1 MWAVVSFLA
10 EYCPGRFRKVIYFQ
24 YLKPSALRYG
34 SGPDGSLALAVPA
47 AEILDQADADQ
58 SQGEQAGEHRNQR
71 GVAMSLIGRVRDH
84 ERGQLVAG
92 QAGNAQALSARPCV
106 VETVL
111 VPKCWSSSTGSVEKP
126 PP

>member
-1 MWAVVSFLA
+1 MWAVTSFLD

-71 GVAMSLIGRVRDH
+71 GVAMGLIGRVRDH

-92 QAGNAQALSARPCV
+92 QAANAQALSARPCV

>member
-47 AEILDQADADQ
+47 TEILDQADADQ

-71 GVAMSLIGRVRDH
+71 GVAMGLIGRVRDH
-84 ERGQLVAG
+84 ERGQLVPDRPA
-92 QAGNAQALSARPCV
+92 NAQALSARPCV

>member
-1 MWAVVSFLA
+1 M
-10 EYCPGRFRKVIYFQ
+10 IYFQ

-92 QAGNAQALSARPCV
+92 QAGERPGAQR
-106 VETVL
+106 ETVRGGDGLGAEVL
-111 VPKCWSSSTGSVEKP
+111 VEQHRQRRETAAVASVDEEQHGQHGP
-126 PP
+126 QQHC

>member
-1 MWAVVSFLA
+1 MWAVTSFLD

-71 GVAMSLIGRVRDH
+71 GVAMGLIGRVRDH

>member
-47 AEILDQADADQ
+47 TEILDQADADQ

-71 GVAMSLIGRVRDH
+71 GVAMGLIGRVRDH

>member
-1 MWAVVSFLA
+1 MGSYLVL
-10 EYCPGRFRKVIYFQ
+10 GRILSGAIQEVIYFQ

-47 AEILDQADADQ
+47 TEILDQADADQ

-71 GVAMSLIGRVRDH
+71 GVAMGLMGVCVTTNEASWLPDRP
-84 ERGQLVAG
+84 A
-92 QAGNAQALSARPCV
+92 NAQALSARPCV

>member
-1 MWAVVSFLA
+1 MGSCLVL
-10 EYCPGRFRKVIYFQ
+10 GRILSGAIQEVIYFQ
-24 YLKPSALRYG
+24 YLKPSTLRYG

-71 GVAMSLIGRVRDH
+71 GVAMGLMGVCVTTNEASWLPDRP
-84 ERGQLVAG
+84 A
-92 QAGNAQALSARPCV
+92 NAQALSARPCV

>member
-84 ERGQLVAG
+84 E
-92 QAGNAQALSARPCV
+92 QASWLPDRPANAQALSARPCV

>member
-1 MWAVVSFLA
+1 MGSYLVL
-10 EYCPGRFRKVIYFQ
+10 GRILSGAIQEVIYFQ

-47 AEILDQADADQ
+47 TEILDQADADQ

-71 GVAMSLIGRVRDH
+71 GVAMGLIGRVRDH
-84 ERGQLVAG
+84 ERGQLVAPDRP
-92 QAGNAQALSARPCV
+92 ANAQALSARPCV

>member
-71 GVAMSLIGRVRDH
+71 GVAMGLMGVCVTTNEASWLPDRP
-84 ERGQLVAG
+84 A
-92 QAGNAQALSARPCV
+92 NAQALSARPCV

>member
-1 MWAVVSFLA
+1 MGSYLVL
-10 EYCPGRFRKVIYFQ
+10 GRILSGAIQEVIYFQ

-47 AEILDQADADQ
+47 TEILDQADADQ

-71 GVAMSLIGRVRDH
+71 GVAMGLIGRVRDH

-92 QAGNAQALSARPCV
+92 QAGERSGAQR
-106 VETVL
+106 ETVRGGDGLGAEVL
-111 VPKCWSSSTGSVEKP
+111 VEQHRQR
-126 PP
+126 